1 MESVDVSCQ
10 TESLWTAEKQDKYRQ
25 MKKRIIELLAK
36 QREVEGAL
44 ETNCRKIEQ
53 LSRQLGQ
60 KPRYRV
66 NWRIPRMTDGTV
78 QLPIQLGAL
87 KILELGRIEHE
98 RSQFHNERY
107 IFPIGY
113 TAERIYASTTDPLNT
128 TVYTCK
134 IEDGSDGP
142 LFTLTAADQQ
152 EFLTARTATGV
163 WVSVLRK
170 VNEMRERKSSNTISG
185 PEYFGLTN
193 PFVKEMIEELP
204 NAEKKCMSID
214 AIVDNHSALPP
225 SPPNSCSS
233 RSPSPD
239 YCGKQPHPPMSAE
252 ERRYR
257 NKLASAKYRAKKQ
270 ASMKNMSTKVSQL
283 MTTNHQL
290 SRELAKVKQE
300 NEILRT
306 MYERVITQQ
315 QSQLY
320 SLPPIHLNH

>member
-1 MESVDVSCQ
+1 M
-10 TESLWTAEKQDKYRQ
+10 
-25 MKKRIIELLAK
+25 
-36 QREVEGAL
+36 
-44 ETNCRKIEQ
+44 
-53 LSRQLGQ
+53 
-60 KPRYRV
+60 
-66 NWRIPRMTDGTV
+66 
-78 QLPIQLGAL
+78 
-87 KILELGRIEHE
+87 
-98 RSQFHNERY
+98 
-107 IFPIGY
+107 
-113 TAERIYASTTDPLNT
+113 
-128 TVYTCK
+128 
-134 IEDGSDGP
+134 
-142 LFTLTAADQQ
+142 
-152 EFLTARTATGV
+152 
-163 WVSVLRK
+163 
-170 VNEMRERKSSNTISG
+170 RKSVQNIKKKKKIALQNKLFCASQWCQSQCTLAYINLPFFYFFFIFFFFFSLFYKM
-185 PEYFGLTN
+185 EYSR
-193 PFVKEMIEELP
+193 
-204 NAEKKCMSID
+204 KCMSID